1 MHRVDPQCLWMHPE
15 DARARG
21 IQDGQEV
28 LVWNDRGRVRIPA
41 KLTERMM
48 AGVVAMSQGAWYAPD
63 EDGTDPGEA
72 ASMC

>member
-1 MHRVDPQCLWMHPE
+1 MP
-15 DARARG
+15 RARG

-48 AGVVAMSQGAWYAPD
+48 AGVVAMS
-63 EDGTDPGEA
+63 PGRLVRPG
-72 ASMC
+72 